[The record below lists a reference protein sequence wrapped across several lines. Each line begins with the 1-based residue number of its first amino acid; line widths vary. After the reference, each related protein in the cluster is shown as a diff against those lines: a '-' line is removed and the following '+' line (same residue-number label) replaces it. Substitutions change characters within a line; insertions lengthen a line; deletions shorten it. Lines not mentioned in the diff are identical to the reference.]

1 MDAIGR
7 RELEQ
12 VRMKYLI
19 CLAVLMAMT
28 TSAQSTDASGQEIRK
43 CKFDAKAG
51 CVFGE
56 ADVTLA
62 DGVVKRVEVDVNWCG
77 PPVRYQCM
85 IDSSRSDG
93 DSIWSEDG
101 GVTLIANASP
111 INPNQPDRLKVTV
124 GRYVS
129 IDLDEA
135 QTPSYCGF
143 GAELP
148 RAIVIRRK
156 EAHAVCGGPTNPTS
170 A

>member
-1 MDAIGR
+1 MDAIER

-12 VRMKYLI
+12 VRMKYLS

-43 CKFDAKAG
+43 CKFEALAG

-56 ADVTLA
+56 ADVTFA
-62 DGVVKRVEVDVNWCG
+62 DGVVKRVKVDVNWCG
-77 PPVRYQCM
+77 QPGALRYQCT
-85 IDSSRSDG
+85 IDFSRSDG

-101 GVTLIANASP
+101 GATLIANASP
-111 INPNQPDRLKVTV
+111 FNPNQPDRVKVTV

-135 QTPSYCGF
+135 QNSYCGF

-148 RAIVIRRK
+148 RAIVIPAQRGACRVWWS
-156 EAHAVCGGPTNPTS
+156 H
-170 A
+170 